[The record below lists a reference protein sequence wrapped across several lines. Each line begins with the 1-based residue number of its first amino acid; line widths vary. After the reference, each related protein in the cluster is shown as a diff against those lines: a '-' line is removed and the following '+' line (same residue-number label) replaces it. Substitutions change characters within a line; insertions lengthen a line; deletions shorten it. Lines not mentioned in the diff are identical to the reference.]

1 MVLRVYKMQIMNF
14 ITHISEY
21 NIPFSLKTL
30 LLNNQE
36 VLFIKSKFFK
46 SILFVFENKLIYH
59 ADFTYLS
66 KINEYYE
73 IINCMH
79 CYVW

>member
-36 VLFIKSKFFK
+36 VLFIKSKF
-46 SILFVFENKLIYH
+46 LRVY
-59 ADFTYLS
+59 YLYL
-66 KINEYYE
+66 KIN
-73 IINCMH
+73 
-79 CYVW
+79 